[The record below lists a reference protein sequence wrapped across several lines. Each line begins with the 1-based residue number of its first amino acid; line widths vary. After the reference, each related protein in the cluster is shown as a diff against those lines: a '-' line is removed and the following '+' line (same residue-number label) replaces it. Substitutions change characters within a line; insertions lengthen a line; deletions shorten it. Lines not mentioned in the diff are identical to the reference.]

1 MGVIS
6 ELRGRAGQIIGPILG
21 ISLVCYFAY
30 HLVQGD
36 RGLIAMMGLMQQVRA
51 AEAEK
56 ATLDAELQPLANRV
70 RLLESAHIDRDL
82 LDERARAVLN
92 VAAPDE
98 IVIYTQNT
106 NR

>member
-6 ELRGRAGQIIGPILG
+6 ELRGRARQIIGPILG

-36 RGLIAMMGLMQQVRA
+36 RGLIAMIGLRQQVHA
-51 AEAEK
+51 AELEKDALEAER
-56 ATLDAELQPLANRV
+56 QPMANRV
-70 RLLESAHIDRDL
+70 KLLESAHIDRDL

-92 VAAPDE
+92 LAAPDE
-98 IVIYTQNT
+98 IVIYTPNQN
-106 NR
+106 R

>member
-6 ELRGRAGQIIGPILG
+6 QLRGRAGQIIGPILG

-36 RGLIAMMGLMQQVRA
+36 RGLIAMMGLMQQVHA

-56 ATLDAELQPLANRV
+56 ATLDAEREPLANRV
-70 RLLESAHIDRDL
+70 KLLESAHIDRDL

-92 VAAPDE
+92 LAGPDE
-98 IVIYTQNT
+98 IVIYTPVSKP
-106 NR
+106 